1 MRSISQVNFCPYNM
15 CTKHFQYF
23 KHAQNALWLYLGDR
37 SRTHRGFLVAKPFVS
52 LMAGSQSDTG
62 WKGLPM
68 IHRESVTSMQG
79 GDGDGACASVQHV
92 DH

>member
-1 MRSISQVNFCPYNM
+1 MRSISQVNFCPHKM

-23 KHAQNALWLYLGDR
+23 THAQNALWLYPGDR
-37 SRTHRGFLVAKPFVS
+37 SCTHRGFLVSKPFVS
-52 LMAGSQSDTG
+52 LLAESRSETG

-68 IHRESVTSMQG
+68 IHRESGMQG